1 MIGIGTCSAHTP
13 SNHQIP
19 LISSGPISTWA
30 FFFFVRQ
37 MMNLNGN
44 PRMGGVCARE
54 RILGEPSLACF
65 LGVGDGIIMTGRKA
79 ALLSLS
85 YIKLLTKNQGPNP
98 TSSPF
103 TPGLGSHLPLAH
115 LHACTHAK
123 KSLFDDFFF
132 QINSCRSLQ
141 RRIDREDT

>member
-1 MIGIGTCSAHTP
+1 MIGIGT
-13 SNHQIP
+13 
-19 LISSGPISTWA
+19 SSGPISTWA

-65 LGVGDGIIMTGRKA
+65 LGVGDGIILTGRKA

-98 TSSPF
+98 TLSLF
-103 TPGLGSHLPLAH
+103 TPGLGSHCLWH
-115 LHACTHAK
+115 TCTPARMRK
-123 KSLFDDFFF
+123 NPYTKIFFF

-141 RRIDREDT
+141 RRIDRGDT

>member
-1 MIGIGTCSAHTP
+1 MRYDWYWYCTCSAHTP
-13 SNHQIP
+13 SNPVNILWTH
-19 LISSGPISTWA
+19 LNLGV
-30 FFFFVRQ
+30 FFFIRQ

-98 TSSPF
+98 VSSPF

-115 LHACTHAK
+115 LHACEK
-123 KSLFDDFFF
+123 ILIRRFFF
-132 QINSCRSLQ
+132 FK
-141 RRIDREDT
+141 